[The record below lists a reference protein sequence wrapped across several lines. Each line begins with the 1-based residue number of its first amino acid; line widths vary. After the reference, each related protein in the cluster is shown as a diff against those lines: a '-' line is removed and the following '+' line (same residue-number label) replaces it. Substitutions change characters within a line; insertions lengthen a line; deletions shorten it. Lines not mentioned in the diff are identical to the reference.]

1 MDNVKTDCKDI
12 FSEDV
17 SQLTAFKIYGRER
30 VEAPAAVIEAD
41 ASLNSEAKAK
51 AFSSVLINTSGS
63 MPFSFSKS
71 SNARKKSLLI
81 MFLGLPKI

>member
-51 AFSSVLINTSGS
+51 AFS
-63 MPFSFSKS
+63 
-71 SNARKKSLLI
+71 R
-81 MFLGLPKI
+81 